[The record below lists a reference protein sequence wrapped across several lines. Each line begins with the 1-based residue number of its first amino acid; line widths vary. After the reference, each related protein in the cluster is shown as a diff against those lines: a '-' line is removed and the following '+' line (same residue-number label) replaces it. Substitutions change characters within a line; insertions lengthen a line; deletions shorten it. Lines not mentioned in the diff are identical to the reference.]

1 LAGSRPTNRS
11 SEQESSHRRFHLRDL
26 RLKSPLFS
34 SFVAAGTIGVGEV
47 KVNADDFVVLE
58 LVSVLYISVQGSKSI
73 LGNNKT
79 NREFKIKKIGLTSYC
94 YFLLLLFHH
103 LRTLVVQ
110 IPQVHQ
116 IPPAHRYQSLRRGL
130 DLLDM
135 VVVLLLLLPVV
146 EMFGLVPV
154 AHLWAS
160 SSDELSSVF
169 VKTARRICLMIS

>member
-1 LAGSRPTNRS
+1 
-11 SEQESSHRRFHLRDL
+11 L

-34 SFVAAGTIGVGEV
+34 RFVAAGTIGVGEV

-79 NREFKIKKIGLTSYC
+79 NREFKIKKIGLTNYC

-116 IPPAHRYQSLRRGL
+116 IPPAHRYQSIRRGL

-135 VVVLLLLLPVV
+135 VVILLLLLPVV
-146 EMFGLVPV
+146 VLVAVQKIQEQMVEMFGLVPI

-169 VKTARRICLMIS
+169 AKTARRICLMIS

>member
-1 LAGSRPTNRS
+1 
-11 SEQESSHRRFHLRDL
+11 
-26 RLKSPLFS
+26 
-34 SFVAAGTIGVGEV
+34 
-47 KVNADDFVVLE
+47 
-58 LVSVLYISVQGSKSI
+58 VQGSKSI

-146 EMFGLVPV
+146 VLVAVQKIQEQMVEMFGLVPV
-154 AHLWAS
+154 GHLWAS

-169 VKTARRICLMIS
+169 AKTARRICLMIS

>member
-1 LAGSRPTNRS
+1 
-11 SEQESSHRRFHLRDL
+11 L

-110 IPQVHQ
+110 IPQMHL

-130 DLLDM
+130 G
-135 VVVLLLLLPVV
+135 PS
-146 EMFGLVPV
+146 GHGGCSAAP
-154 AHLWAS
+154 
-160 SSDELSSVF
+160 SVGGCSCCRSKNPGTNGGD
-169 VKTARRICLMIS
+169 VWSCSCSTPMG